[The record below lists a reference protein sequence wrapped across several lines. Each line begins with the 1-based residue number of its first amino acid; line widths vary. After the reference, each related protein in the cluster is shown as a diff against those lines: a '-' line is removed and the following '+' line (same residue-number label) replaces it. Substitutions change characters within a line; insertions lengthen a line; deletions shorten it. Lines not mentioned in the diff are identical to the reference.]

1 MIELTSSVIEA
12 VNIITLGSLQE
23 SSILISIC
31 IMPPPLCDFI
41 IRKKEITFN
50 KLEIVGLFG
59 NIDGYFSRLFLYGE
73 AGGFFW
79 AQG

>member
-1 MIELTSSVIEA
+1 
-12 VNIITLGSLQE
+12 
-23 SSILISIC
+23 
-31 IMPPPLCDFI
+31 MPPPLCDFI

-73 AGGFFW
+73 AGGFF
-79 AQG
+79 AFYRQFLKAKKYF

>member
-1 MIELTSSVIEA
+1 
-12 VNIITLGSLQE
+12 
-23 SSILISIC
+23 
-31 IMPPPLCDFI
+31 MPPPLCDFI

-73 AGGFFW
+73 AGGFFVVSG
-79 AQG
+79 AIFKVKKIFSIFFEI